1 MCWDECVNGIP
12 LDVIDEYYEVLEK
25 EKSLSSKYFH
35 SSDNQY
41 ELEVHYHIIS
51 NEKVF
56 KVLYSTQVGADLEDE
71 DD

>member
-51 NEKVF
+51 NEKDLN
-56 KVLYSTQVGADLEDE
+56 KKIKKLCADE
-71 DD
+71 